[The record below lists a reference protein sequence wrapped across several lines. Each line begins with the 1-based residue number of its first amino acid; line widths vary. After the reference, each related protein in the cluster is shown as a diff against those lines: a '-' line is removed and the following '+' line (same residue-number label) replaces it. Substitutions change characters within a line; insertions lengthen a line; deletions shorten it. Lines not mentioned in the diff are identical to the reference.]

1 MPKFNRVAST
11 TAARPSGGRRFSL
24 SWVGALPFFAYVGL
38 FLLLPTGII
47 VAGAFFTKEGSFT
60 FANFADIDKP
70 SIINAFTNSLIVSSV
85 SAFVGAVVRAR
96 LRHAVVTGHSNRT
109 LRPPLPPR
117 RGRAAPSRALS
128 A

>member
-47 VAGAFFTKEGSFT
+47 VAGAFFPKEGAFT

-70 SIINAFTNSLIVSSV
+70 YIIKAFTNSLIVSSV
-85 SAFVGAVVRAR
+85 SAFVGAVVRAV
-96 LRHAVVTGHSNRT
+96 LAHALVPGNPHRP
-109 LRPPLPPR
+109 LRPPPPP
-117 RGRAAPSRALS
+117 A
-128 A
+128 